1 MHPNQKVYLYK
12 RNNGIYYIGTEIDG
26 RRRWKSTGSKVK
38 AEALRVISEFRK
50 EKMIRNDN
58 LRLGSL
64 KSKVLEFVKEHYPF
78 KTYES
83 YKFPLEKL
91 CEQLGDIQVAK
102 INQYH
107 IDRFKIL
114 HLKRVSPTTINV
126 YLRTLR
132 AAFNH
137 AIRWNDIEENPFKGV
152 EMVRI
157 PERAPL
163 YFKKEE
169 VKKIMNVIKENWLKD
184 AVLFT
189 LLTGLRR
196 GEMVNL
202 RWDDVD
208 LDSKLIFIE
217 SHASFRTKAGK
228 RRAIPLNDEAMK
240 VLRNRYPEREC
251 EYVFTHGGNQ
261 LNGEWVSEKFRSYVR
276 KSGLNRK
283 LHFHSLRHTFATWL
297 VKAGVSIYEVQKL
310 LGHSSVTVTQV
321 YSHLASEELHS
332 AVSRLH
338 L

>member
-1 MHPNQKVYLYK
+1 MQPHQKIFLYK
-12 RNNGIYYIGTEIDG
+12 RNNGIYYLGIEVDG
-26 RRRWKSTGSKVK
+26 KRRWKSTGTKKKV
-38 AEALRVISEFRK
+38 EALRIISDY
-50 EKMIRNDN
+50 RNNMTVANNDMK
-58 LRLGSL
+58 LGPF
-64 KSKVLEFVKEHYPF
+64 KARVLSYVKEHYCF

-83 YKFPLEKL
+83 YKIPLEKL
-91 CEQLGDIQVAK
+91 YEYLGDIKVSR
-102 INQYH
+102 ISQYQ
-107 IDRFKIL
+107 IDRFKSL
-114 HLKRVSPTTINV
+114 QLKRVSPTTVNV

-137 AIRWNDIEENPFKGV
+137 VVRWNEIEKNPFKGV

-169 VKKIMNVIKENWLKD
+169 IDKIMKTIKENWLKD

-208 LDSKLIFIE
+208 LNSKLIFIE

-228 RRAIPLNDEAMK
+228 RRAIPLNNTAL
-240 VLRNRYPEREC
+240 VLLRKRYERRDC
-251 EYVFTHGGNQ
+251 EYVFSHKGQQ
-261 LNGEWVSEKFRSYVR
+261 LYDEWVSKKFHKYIE
-276 KSGLNRK
+276 KSGVNRK

-310 LGHSSVTVTQV
+310 LGHSNVTITQV
-321 YSHLASEELHS
+321 YSHLVSEELHS
-332 AVSRLH
+332 AVARLQ

>member
-1 MHPNQKVYLYK
+1 MDPHQKVFLYK

-26 RRRWKSTGSKVK
+26 KRRWKSTGSKVK
-38 AEALRVISEFRK
+38 AEALRKISEFR
-50 EKMIRNDN
+50 EERLRQNRNV
-58 LRLGSL
+58 RLGAL
-64 KSKVLEFVKEHYPF
+64 KTKVLAFVKEHYPF

-83 YKFPLEKL
+83 YKYPFEILYT
-91 CEQLGDIQVAK
+91 QLGNIQVAK

-107 IDRFKIL
+107 IDKFKIQQ
-114 HLKRVSPTTINV
+114 LKRVSPITVNV

-137 AIRWNDIEENPFKGV
+137 AIRWNDIEKNPFKGV

-169 VKKIMNVIKENWLKD
+169 IKQIMKAIKEDWLKD
-184 AVLFT
+184 AISFT

-202 RWDDVD
+202 RWEDVN
-208 LDSKLIFIE
+208 LDSRLIYIE
-217 SHASFRTKAGK
+217 SHATLRTKAGK
-228 RRAIPLNDEAMK
+228 RRAIPLNDDAMK
-240 VLRNRYPEREC
+240 VLRNRYPGREC
-251 EYVFTHGGNQ
+251 EYVFTHRGNQ
-261 LNGEWVSEKFRSYVR
+261 LHGEWVSEKFRYYVR
-276 KSGLNRK
+276 KSGLNKK

-310 LGHSSVTVTQV
+310 LGHSNVTITQV

-332 AVSRLH
+332 AVSKLQF
-338 L
+338 

>member
-1 MHPNQKVYLYK
+1 MDPHQKVFLYK

-26 RRRWKSTGSKVK
+26 KRRWKSTGSKVK
-38 AEALRVISEFRK
+38 AEALRKISEFR
-50 EKMIRNDN
+50 EERLRQNRNVK
-58 LRLGSL
+58 LGAL
-64 KSKVLEFVKEHYPF
+64 KTKVLTFVKEHYPF

-83 YKFPLEKL
+83 YKYPFEILYT
-91 CEQLGDIQVAK
+91 QLGNIQVAK

-107 IDRFKIL
+107 IDKFKIQQ
-114 HLKRVSPTTINV
+114 LKRVSPITVNV

-137 AIRWNDIEENPFKGV
+137 AIRWNDIEKNPFKGV

-169 VKKIMNVIKENWLKD
+169 IKQMMKAIKEDWLKD
-184 AVLFT
+184 AISFT

-202 RWDDVD
+202 RWEDVN
-208 LDSKLIFIE
+208 LDSRLIYIE
-217 SHASFRTKAGK
+217 SHATFRTKAGK
-228 RRAIPLNDEAMK
+228 RRAIPLNDDAMK
-240 VLRNRYPEREC
+240 VLRNRYPGREC
-251 EYVFTHGGNQ
+251 EYVFTHRGNQ
-261 LNGEWVSEKFRSYVR
+261 LHGEWVSEKFRYYVR
-276 KSGLNRK
+276 KSGLNKK

-310 LGHSSVTVTQV
+310 LGHSNVTITQV

-332 AVSRLH
+332 AVSKLQF
-338 L
+338 